1 MLTKIECTERLLVKR
16 ILALDVIRCAAIGG
30 SFALVCA
37 SSLDAFELACA
48 TAIVPLSFRSTLL
61 GRPGCLKADVGFVAV
76 RHIVH
81 VVAMAS
87 GGGAVIIVHGSRDAI
102 LVLNPGDLHG
112 LGPGAFCL
120 ADGER
125 MVGVVRNVHL
135 LLSIWFAALRRARDF
150 GLGRGQRE
158 EH

>member
-1 MLTKIECTERLLVKR
+1 MLTKIDCPERLLGKR
-16 ILALDVIRCAAIGG
+16 IFAFDFIRCATIGS

-48 TAIVPLSFRSTLL
+48 TGIVPLSFRSALL
-61 GRPGCLKADVGFVAV
+61 GRPGGLKADVGFVAV
-76 RHIVH
+76 RHVVH
-81 VVAMAS
+81 VIAMAS
-87 GGGAVIIVHGSRDAI
+87 GGGAVVVVHGSRDAI

-112 LGPGAFCL
+112 LCPSAFCL

-125 MVGVVRNVHL
+125 MVGVVRNIHL